1 MPNWCQNEVSI
12 FGDKKEI
19 KKFIKYIKSDES
31 DFDFN
36 KIYPMPKEL
45 EETTSGSEDMK
56 SDEQKANSKKWNI
69 EFGADNW
76 YDWKILHWGTKWEL
90 DPKYVEVHELID
102 DEGCYV
108 EYRFDTAW
116 SPPEGILSRL
126 NEVFKFNKG
135 EDALSIQWFY
145 REDGIG
151 YAGYLDQDLGING
164 GSF

>member
-12 FGDKKEI
+12 FGDEKEI

-45 EETTSGSEDMK
+45 ENTTSGSEDMQ
-56 SDEQKANSKKWNI
+56 SDEQKANSKEWKI

-76 YDWKILHWGTKWEL
+76 YDWRNMHWGTKWNL
-90 DPKYVEVHELID
+90 DPESINLD
-102 DEGCYV
+102 DSDPEHIV
-108 EYRFDTAW
+108 IEFLTAW

-135 EDALSIQWFY
+135 EDALTIQWFY
-145 REDGIG
+145 REDGMG

-164 GSF
+164 GF

>member
-19 KKFIKYIKSDES
+19 NKFIKYIKSDKS

-45 EETTSGSEDMK
+45 EGTVSGSEDLK
-56 SDEQKANSKKWNI
+56 SDEQKANSEKWNI

-76 YDWKILHWGTKWEL
+76 YDWRNMHWGTKWEL
-90 DPKYVEVHELID
+90 DPESINLDNSDPEHIIIEFL
-102 DEGCYV
+102 
-108 EYRFDTAW
+108 TAW

-145 REDGIG
+145 REDGMG
-151 YAGYLDQDLGING
+151 FCGYLDKDLGING